1 MAPTK
6 LLIHHLTCGYV
17 SDKGRQWSVFNH
29 NGLLIP
35 THSALEEERV
45 HGYLFNPANTHP
57 LDRALTGKSIT
68 RSIETSY
75 TTTVQSRRS
84 HITLSWQTT
93 QVNDYLALDG
103 SSFIVRNSGHMFAW
117 DDLKR
122 ATPSV
127 LRQKDRL
134 AGYVS
139 GQRKPPGLVYLVYS
153 IPSQISLMPW
163 EVVVVD
169 LCLTGSKI
177 PDLND
182 GDIST
187 WIIGIP
193 DILVT
198 ETSAVILNKSKT
210 KYVYAHQTPLNFS
223 FIWLSTFTVTNSPA
237 LPSPWQNWKAPPST
251 CFRGEWQYLQNRCR
265 WVCMWEN
272 VPAKNFRRV

>member
-1 MAPTK
+1 MISVQP
-6 LLIHHLTCGYV
+6 
-17 SDKGRQWSVFNH
+17 QWSPYTYPQCTW
-29 NGLLIP
+29 GRE
-35 THSALEEERV
+35 SAWV
-45 HGYLFNPANTHP
+45 FNPANTHP

-169 LCLTGSKI
+169 LCFNRVQNSRSEWWRYKYLNYRHSRHFSHR
-177 PDLND
+177 DLCCH
-182 GDIST
+182 I
-187 WIIGIP
+187 
-193 DILVT
+193 
-198 ETSAVILNKSKT
+198 E
-210 KYVYAHQTPLNFS
+210 
-223 FIWLSTFTVTNSPA
+223 
-237 LPSPWQNWKAPPST
+237 
-251 CFRGEWQYLQNRCR
+251 
-265 WVCMWEN
+265 
-272 VPAKNFRRV
+272 